1 MREKTLQKWG
11 KWVGSWSLHRERRE
25 TIIFHV
31 SSVVHCRSLKNVPDH
46 DCLALNFTHMLITY
60 IFDKLW
66 RHFSQ
71 IHWIAEIFGDFTLL
85 INSPFPVWPWVQWR
99 NKVTVVASSSSKL
112 GSPWWACERINFL
125 HKWNYIK
132 PHINWHIYPFRK
144 MQKIQKWRKTRIL
157 KNFIILRRWYMYSS
171 IEHLNWNF
179 K

>member
-1 MREKTLQKWG
+1 MEN
-11 KWVGSWSLHRERRE
+11 VGWNIAETRNVWSQHCRNRKCVMSWSLCREQRQ

-46 DCLALNFTHMLITY
+46 GCLALNFTHMLITY

-125 HKWNYIK
+125 HKWN
-132 PHINWHIYPFRK
+132 
-144 MQKIQKWRKTRIL
+144 
-157 KNFIILRRWYMYSS
+157 
-171 IEHLNWNF
+171 
-179 K
+179 